1 MSDIKVSSV
10 YKPQEVEYIGLTK
23 QDKLKLHRAATE
35 FEAIMLKELLKSTNS
50 KVTRGMFGGG
60 MAEEFFSDHLN
71 NERAQAM
78 AKAGGLGVGQ
88 MIESEI
94 LESYKSRVKLSSD
107 ATDKVNEATTQLKK
121 IDEGITRLKAKA
133 SYGKLD

>member
-1 MSDIKVSSV
+1 MKVNLAN
-10 YKPQEVEYIGLTK
+10 KPQEIEFIGLSK
-23 QDKLKLHRAATE
+23 QDKAKLHRAATE
-35 FEAIMLKELLKSTNS
+35 FEAIMLKQLLKSTNS

-107 ATDKVNEATTQLKK
+107 SSDKVNEATTQLKK
-121 IDEGITRLKAKA
+121 VDEGITRLKAKA
-133 SYGKLD
+133 VYGKLN